1 MNKFTFFASLF
12 TLFISLTS
20 CDNDDYQPVD
30 DTAEVLN
37 LPAVSFDY
45 ENLNLPNHFTIDAPG
60 PLPTAINDIDNT
72 PINNPVTDAGA
83 TLGRVL
89 FYDKKLSANGTIACA
104 SCHIQEKGFSN
115 HRRIIM
121 IYLNLLLGQM
131 RLPLIAF
138 HEHYLN
144 LYAVL

>member
-104 SCHIQEKGFSN
+104 SCHIQEKGFSDD
-115 HRRIIM
+115 
-121 IYLNLLLGQM
+121 
-131 RLPLIAF
+131 
-138 HEHYLN
+138 
-144 LYAVL
+144 AVLSVGFDGGLTRRHSMTLINARYYQRGRYR